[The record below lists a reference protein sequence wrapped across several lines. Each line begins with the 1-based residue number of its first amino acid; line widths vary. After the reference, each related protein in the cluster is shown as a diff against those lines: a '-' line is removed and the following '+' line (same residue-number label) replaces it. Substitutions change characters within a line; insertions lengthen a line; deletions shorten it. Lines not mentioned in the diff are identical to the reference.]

1 MILMEVNK
9 KKLMFFG
16 SSLKDYE
23 NRIKVVDYEKY
34 SKYVRLSLFLNL
46 TCLIIGLCFWATN
59 SSSKQWLSTLFLM
72 ANFNTYFYGYRI
84 IFNRS
89 FIVTNKNMIFE
100 PVGAVIFLD
109 AFLIFFNWFFVSYSF
124 VKIHHETQ
132 QIGAIIVVLA
142 LFFCLYLS
150 YHFLRSRLIK

>member
-1 MILMEVNK
+1 MILIEVNN

-16 SSLKDYE
+16 SSLKKYE

-34 SKYVRLSLFLNL
+34 SKYIRLSLFLNL
-46 TCLIIGLCFWATN
+46 TCFLMGLSFFAAN
-59 SSSKQWLSTLFLM
+59 SYSEQWLNTMFLL
-72 ANFNTYFYGYRI
+72 ANFNTYFYGYRL

-89 FIVTNKNMIFE
+89 FIITNKNMIFE
-100 PVGAVIFLD
+100 SVGAVIFFD
-109 AFLIFFNWFFVSYSF
+109 AFLVFFNWFFVSYSF

-132 QIGAIIVVLA
+132 QIGAIRLVLA